1 MYHYFHF
8 FQGSNSVFSL
18 RLIDSSDM
26 FSVEPEVASGSTSV
40 SLRVAKGPLDYEN
53 PNQKKFILLVVA
65 EERLTNPR
73 LSSTATVHVSVT
85 DTNDNSPVF
94 EQVSF
99 AFSD

>member
-1 MYHYFHF
+1 M
-8 FQGSNSVFSL
+8 
-18 RLIDSSDM
+18 
-26 FSVEPEVASGSTSV
+26 EPEVASGSTSV

-53 PNQKKFILLVVA
+53 PNQRKFILLVVA

-94 EQVSF
+94 DQVKLIHL
-99 AFSD
+99 

>member
-1 MYHYFHF
+1 MYHYFYF